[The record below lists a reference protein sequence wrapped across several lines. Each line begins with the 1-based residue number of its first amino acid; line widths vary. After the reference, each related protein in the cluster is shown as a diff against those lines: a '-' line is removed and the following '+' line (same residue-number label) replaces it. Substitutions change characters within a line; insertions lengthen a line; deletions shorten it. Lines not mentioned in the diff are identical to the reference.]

1 MSNDA
6 VPFPN
11 QDSRT
16 PTTVDLRSIAR
27 QAMLDRGFLIQLPE
41 DAEAQTAAEKEPA
54 FEALRVSD
62 MSSRF
67 WSSIDND
74 DSRDLDQV
82 EYAVREGDSI
92 RVYVGVADVD
102 WFVPQNTPLDRA
114 AQHNTTSV
122 YTGIL
127 TFPMLPEHLSTNLS
141 SLNEGVKRLA
151 MVAEM
156 LVSKDGEVL
165 ESSIYPAIVQNQ
177 AQLTYNAVA
186 LWLEQQGSDPVASNP
201 SGVTAK
207 VLQRIQNT
215 ADLRDQLLIQNEA
228 AERLRNRRHQAG
240 ALSLETL
247 ELQPILSS
255 EGHVVDLATRRP
267 TPASRLIEDFMIAAN
282 QVTATFLEKCGVA
295 SIRRVVKNPE
305 RWDRLVALAAA
316 QGYSLPPEPDAKSL
330 EGFLK
335 QQRQSDPT
343 HFNELSL
350 SVVKLLGRGEYVVQV
365 PGTSSTGHF
374 GLAVPRY
381 SHSTAPNRR
390 YPDLLTQRLVKS
402 GLANAK
408 SVYSLEQL
416 EALAER
422 CTHKE
427 DDANKVE
434 RQVRKCIAATVMRSH
449 IGATFPAIVTG
460 TALKGTWVRIVN
472 PPVEG
477 KLEGD
482 VRGLAVGD
490 KIQVQLKRVDPYKG
504 FIDFERVF

>member
-1 MSNDA
+1 
-6 VPFPN
+6 
-11 QDSRT
+11 
-16 PTTVDLRSIAR
+16 
-27 QAMLDRGFLIQLPE
+27 MLDRGFLIQLPE

-54 FEALRVSD
+54 FEALRISD

-122 YTGIL
+122 YTGIV

-215 ADLRDQLLIQNEA
+215 AGSA
-228 AERLRNRRHQAG
+228 
-240 ALSLETL
+240 
-247 ELQPILSS
+247 
-255 EGHVVDLATRRP
+255 RP
-267 TPASRLIEDFMIAAN
+267 TADSE
-282 QVTATFLEKCGVA
+282 
-295 SIRRVVKNPE
+295 
-305 RWDRLVALAAA
+305 
-316 QGYSLPPEPDAKSL
+316 
-330 EGFLK
+330 
-335 QQRQSDPT
+335 
-343 HFNELSL
+343 
-350 SVVKLLGRGEYVVQV
+350 
-365 PGTSSTGHF
+365 
-374 GLAVPRY
+374 
-381 SHSTAPNRR
+381 
-390 YPDLLTQRLVKS
+390 
-402 GLANAK
+402 
-408 SVYSLEQL
+408 
-416 EALAER
+416 
-422 CTHKE
+422 
-427 DDANKVE
+427 
-434 RQVRKCIAATVMRSH
+434 
-449 IGATFPAIVTG
+449 
-460 TALKGTWVRIVN
+460 
-472 PPVEG
+472 
-477 KLEGD
+477 
-482 VRGLAVGD
+482 
-490 KIQVQLKRVDPYKG
+490 
-504 FIDFERVF
+504 